1 MILNVLFVGVKEIR
15 NMKVEELI
23 KLGFKKQIQEDVE
36 NPYYYYTLDI
46 TDGLSFITQAN
57 DEIENG
63 EWFVDIFESPGITF
77 KDVKPLTELI
87 NLLNKNKDDE

>member
-1 MILNVLFVGVKEIR
+1 
-15 NMKVEELI
+15 MKVEELI

-63 EWFVDIFESPGITF
+63 EWFVDI
-77 KDVKPLTELI
+77 DDTEEKEAEVI
-87 NLLNKNKDDE
+87 Q

>member
-1 MILNVLFVGVKEIR
+1 
-15 NMKVEELI
+15 MKVEELI

-63 EWFVDIFESPGITF
+63 EWFVDI
-77 KDVKPLTELI
+77 
-87 NLLNKNKDDE
+87 DDTQENEAEVIQ